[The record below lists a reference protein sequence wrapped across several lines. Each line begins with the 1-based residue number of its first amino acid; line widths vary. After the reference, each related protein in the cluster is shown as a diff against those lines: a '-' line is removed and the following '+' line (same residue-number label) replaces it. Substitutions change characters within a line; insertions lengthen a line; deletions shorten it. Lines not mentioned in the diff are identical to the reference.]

1 MKNLHIF
8 LFSTFIVFT
17 IFTFSNCDP
26 SPDRGCQD
34 YLTIVNNSNKTIFYN
49 LRTIPEI
56 GDDPSR
62 GTDDYKIN
70 SGESKRYDLSRGSF
84 SECVEEFIGAGTE
97 YFLIFDEE
105 VLQNNTWDDIVANDM
120 VFKRY
125 SYTLQQM
132 KDANYTVII
141 TN

>member
-34 YLTIVNNSNKTIFYN
+34 YLTIVNSSNKTIFYKV
-49 LRTIPEI
+49 RTIPEI
-56 GDDPSR
+56 GDVPS
-62 GTDDYKIN
+62 GNYDEFKVN
-70 SGESKRYDLSRGSF
+70 SGESKRYNLRRGSF
-84 SECVEEFIGAGTE
+84 SECIEEYIGVETL
-97 YFLIFDEE
+97 YFLIFNEE
-105 VLQNNTWDDIVANDM
+105 VLQNNTPEEIIANDM